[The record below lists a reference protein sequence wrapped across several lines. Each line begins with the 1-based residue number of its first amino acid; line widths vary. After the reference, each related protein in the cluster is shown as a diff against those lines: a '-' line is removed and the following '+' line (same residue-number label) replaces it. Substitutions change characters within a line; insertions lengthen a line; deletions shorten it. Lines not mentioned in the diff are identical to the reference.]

1 MSFLLRLHP
10 KGYPEQCKIN
20 NWLWLLHNAL
30 NLPKTPPLR
39 LTDAHNPSANP
50 QPANEVDSFSATKGR
65 PAPHARRPLHTCAG
79 LTSAELPFLD
89 PKLQAWTESHT
100 LFPPT
105 AFYPPPL
112 SPVTGGPLRS
122 APAARPAHAVWPR
135 SDPLPLRPP
144 SSFLPPLPPLRK
156 FRRNF
161 IGAERSGPTRGPG
174 KPSPAAAPP
183 APRPEAAT
191 DPGDPRPARPGASPP
206 PHSRCGNIGTRP
218 ASCSRRRHR
227 CGSGST

>member
-20 NWLWLLHNAL
+20 NWLWLLQNAL

-50 QPANEVDSFSATKGR
+50 QPANEVDSFSVTKGR
-65 PAPHARRPLHTCAG
+65 PAPRARRPLHTCAG

-89 PKLQAWTESHT
+89 PKPQAWTESHT

-112 SPVTGGPLRS
+112 SAVTGGPLQS
-122 APAARPAHAVWPR
+122 APAARPPGPCRMATI
-135 SDPLPLRPP
+135 RPTSPPPTVLFP
-144 SSFLPPLPPLRK
+144 SSSSSPQEIPSELHWGRE
-156 FRRNF
+156 
-161 IGAERSGPTRGPG
+161 ERPNPGPRQTLSSGRAPRASARGGHRPRGPQ
-174 KPSPAAAPP
+174 A
-183 APRPEAAT
+183 
-191 DPGDPRPARPGASPP
+191 RPARRLTSSSLSLRK
-206 PHSRCGNIGTRP
+206 H
-218 ASCSRRRHR
+218 RHAAR
-227 CGSGST
+227 FL